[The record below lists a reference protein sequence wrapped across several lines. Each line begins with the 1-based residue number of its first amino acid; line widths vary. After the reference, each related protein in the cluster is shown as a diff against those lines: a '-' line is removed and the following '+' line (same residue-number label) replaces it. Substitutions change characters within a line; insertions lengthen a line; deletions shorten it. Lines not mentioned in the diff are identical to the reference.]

1 MLAMNRLKNHSSLFE
16 TAPILVKEWHPTA
29 NGDITPR
36 SVKIGYPKKLW
47 WLCSEG
53 HEWQATIKARL
64 KHKDCNICVN
74 TKKKADLAISLPS
87 IGKNYRKN
95 RRFKTKATTVIEL
108 PDSGYWVYAEMTDFS
123 SHGLCFETEA
133 AIQPGTVIRVKL
145 DKSLVSSR
153 FDKSFKSL
161 FDNGY
166 KTYNSTVMWC
176 KKLDDDQSVSSFG
189 IGVEL
194 I

>member
-1 MLAMNRLKNHSSLFE
+1 MNRLKNHSNLFE
-16 TAPILVKEWHPTA
+16 IAPILVKEWHPSA
-29 NGDITPR
+29 NCDLTPR
-36 SVKIGYPKKLW
+36 SVKIGYPKKVW

-64 KHKDCNICVN
+64 KNNDCLICEKEAA
-74 TKKKADLAISLPS
+74 KKKADLSISLPS
-87 IGKNYRKN
+87 MGKNYRKS
-95 RRFKTKATTVIEL
+95 RRFKTKATAVIEL

-123 SHGLCFETEA
+123 KKGLCFETEA

-161 FDNGY
+161 FNNGY

-176 KKLDDDQSVSSFG
+176 NKLDDDQSVSNFG

-194 I
+194 C

>member
-1 MLAMNRLKNHSSLFE
+1 MNRLKNHSSLFE
-16 TAPILVKEWHPTA
+16 TAPILVKEWHPSA
-29 NGDITPR
+29 NCDLTPR
-36 SVKIGYPKKLW
+36 NVKIDYPNKVW

-53 HEWQATIKARL
+53 HEWKATIKARL
-64 KHKDCNICVN
+64 KHNDCHICDKEAA
-74 TKKKADLAISLPS
+74 KKKADLSISLPS
-87 IGKNYRKN
+87 MGKNYRKN
-95 RRFKTKATTVIEL
+95 RRFKTKGTAVIEL

-161 FDNGY
+161 FNNGY